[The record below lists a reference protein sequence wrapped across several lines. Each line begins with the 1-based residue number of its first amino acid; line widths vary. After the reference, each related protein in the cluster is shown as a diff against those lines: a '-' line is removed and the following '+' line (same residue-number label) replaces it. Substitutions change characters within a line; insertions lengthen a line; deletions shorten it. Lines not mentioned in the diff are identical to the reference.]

1 MEPVILVVVA
11 FITSAISAILGMG
24 GGIILLG
31 IMALLIPNGYM
42 VIALHGVVQLV
53 SNITRSYIFRQ
64 HIKRHIIWQYLPGAI
79 LGLCISAI
87 IIIIL
92 IYVFNVQ
99 SANDIKVDFLK
110 PLIGIF
116 IIWFVFG
123 KRPHIKNETPHFF
136 GVGFVSGISTTFI
149 GATGPLI
156 APFFLKGRL
165 TKENIIANKAVCQAI
180 SHIGKIPL
188 FIILF
193 KVNYFKELTILIPL
207 IVAVF
212 FGTNFGK
219 YILQFIPEHIFRLLF
234 KGSLTLIAIKLI
246 IDQLIIIAS

>member
-64 HIKRHIIWQYLPGAI
+64 HIKRHIIWQYLLGAI

-92 IYVFNVQ
+92 IYAFNVQ

-156 APFFLKGRL
+156 APFF
-165 TKENIIANKAVCQAI
+165 
-180 SHIGKIPL
+180 
-188 FIILF
+188 
-193 KVNYFKELTILIPL
+193 
-207 IVAVF
+207 
-212 FGTNFGK
+212 
-219 YILQFIPEHIFRLLF
+219 
-234 KGSLTLIAIKLI
+234 
-246 IDQLIIIAS
+246 